1 MEESDL
7 DISLDSVV
15 YNTVDN
21 FMNDIGVEVNFGDS
35 AYESEIDY
43 STKPT
48 NDGNSD
54 SSSTPESADTQTK
67 FGVDLSIDFSEIP
80 FSLSSSAGHNSA
92 YLPIK
97 VDGFTVNALIDTGS
111 QATVVSE
118 KLADILNLM
127 SEDSVY
133 VRGATTDTSVKAR
146 VCHDITFQ
154 IEHMTYKWHVLIAPI
169 EDDLILGLDFLLH
182 YKIDILFSDG
192 VISIGNSYTN
202 SHSTQA
208 NYSSDNT
215 FELNKLTVNQTIKVK
230 PWSAKFVK
238 IPINCKFGNWK
249 IFESRYFDNIFI
261 PIRFST

>member
-1 MEESDL
+1 
-7 DISLDSVV
+7 
-15 YNTVDN
+15 
-21 FMNDIGVEVNFGDS
+21 MNDIGVEVNFSDS

-54 SSSTPESADTQTK
+54 SSSTPESTDTQTK
-67 FGVDLSIDFSEIP
+67 FGVDPSIDLSEIP
-80 FSLSSSAGHNSA
+80 FSLSSSAGHNSV

-97 VDGFTVNALIDTGS
+97 VDGFTLNALIDTGS

-118 KLADILNLM
+118 KLTDILNLT

-133 VRGATTDTSVKAR
+133 IRSATTDTSVKAG

-215 FELNKLTVNQTIKVK
+215 FELNKLTVTI
-230 PWSAKFVK
+230 
-238 IPINCKFGNWK
+238 
-249 IFESRYFDNIFI
+249 
-261 PIRFST
+261 

>member
-7 DISLDSVV
+7 DISLDSLV

-43 STKPT
+43 SMKPT
-48 NDGNSD
+48 NDGNPD

-67 FGVDLSIDFSEIP
+67 FGVDPSIDFSEIP
-80 FSLSSSAGHNSA
+80 FSLSSSAGQNSA

-97 VDGFTVNALIDTGS
+97 VDGFIVNALIDTGS
-111 QATVVSE
+111 EATVVSE
-118 KLADILNLM
+118 KLADILNLT

-146 VCHDITFQ
+146 VCHDMTFQ

-169 EDDLILGLDFLLH
+169 EDDLILQ
-182 YKIDILFSDG
+182 
-192 VISIGNSYTN
+192 N
-202 SHSTQA
+202 
-208 NYSSDNT
+208 
-215 FELNKLTVNQTIKVK
+215 
-230 PWSAKFVK
+230 
-238 IPINCKFGNWK
+238 
-249 IFESRYFDNIFI
+249 
-261 PIRFST
+261 

>member
-15 YNTVDN
+15 YNTIDN

-35 AYESEIDY
+35 AYESDIDY

-48 NDGNSD
+48 NNGNSD
-54 SSSTPESADTQTK
+54 SSSIPESADTQTK
-67 FGVDLSIDFSEIP
+67 FGVDPSINFSEIP
-80 FSLSSSAGHNSA
+80 FSLSSSAGQNSA

-97 VDGFTVNALIDTGS
+97 VDGLTVNALIDTGT

-118 KLADILNLM
+118 KLADILNLT
-127 SEDSVY
+127 SSVY
-133 VRGATTDTSVKAR
+133 VRGATTDTSVKSR

-192 VISIGNSYTN
+192 VISIGN
-202 SHSTQA
+202 
-208 NYSSDNT
+208 
-215 FELNKLTVNQTIKVK
+215 
-230 PWSAKFVK
+230 
-238 IPINCKFGNWK
+238 
-249 IFESRYFDNIFI
+249 
-261 PIRFST
+261 